1 MSENSQPGKENSSS
15 ALRAYSNPG
24 LSPEALRAK
33 RLEEQRNEVFELLIN
48 SSKDAVGTIT
58 DIMHYS
64 EDDGHR
70 LKAAQDILNR
80 GGMKQAQEI
89 AVTHTNTVSPAEKIM
104 DMVNSLA
111 PRDDSDEDIVD
122 AEIEDSEEK
131 DEQD

>member
-1 MSENSQPGKENSSS
+1 MPENDQAGKESNSS

-33 RLEEQRNEVFELLIN
+33 RLDEQRNEVFEMLIN
-48 SSKDAVGTIT
+48 NSKDAVATIM
-58 DIMHYS
+58 DIMHSS

-111 PRDDSDEDIVD
+111 PREEDIIDV
-122 AEIEDSEEK
+122 EIEDDNGE
-131 DEQD
+131 D

>member
-1 MSENSQPGKENSSS
+1 M
-15 ALRAYSNPG
+15 
-24 LSPEALRAK
+24 
-33 RLEEQRNEVFELLIN
+33 LIN
-48 SSKDAVGTIT
+48 NSKDAVGTIT
-58 DIMHYS
+58 DIMHYG

-89 AVTHTNTVSPAEKIM
+89 SVTHTNTVSPAEKIM

-111 PRDDSDEDIVD
+111 PRDDRDEDIVD